1 MAWVHFVKDFNY
13 MKPSFTIAYKAG
25 MTLNVKKDCA
35 DEAIAKGCA
44 EAVKAPRKGEE
55 PTHGDEGED

>member
-1 MAWVHFVKDFNY
+1 MAWVHFIEDFNY

-35 DEAIAKGCA
+35 EEAIAKGCA
-44 EAVKAPRKGEE
+44 KAVKAPRNGEE
-55 PTHGDEGED
+55 PTHGNEGED

>member
-1 MAWVHFVKDFNY
+1 MAWVHFIEDFNY

-35 DEAIAKGCA
+35 EEAIAKGCA
-44 EAVKAPRKGEE
+44 KAVKAPRKGEE